1 MIIILLSFLFWDKFE
16 FDIIKIDMAE
26 PTLFWEQKLPEY
38 FGD

>member
-1 MIIILLSFLFWDKFE
+1 MITILLSFLLWDKFE

-26 PTLFWEQKLPEY
+26 PILFWEQKLPEY